1 MNENKKLVVLSTLFT
16 LNLCSATLIAG
27 DFKTHI
33 QYPDLTTGKAF
44 GLNTNSSHKL
54 LFYTGTK
61 DDKTVN
67 GYFRSSHF
75 LGWTKHNFHP
85 LEPYS
90 TEAKRIVA
98 VADGPANHTLV
109 LSHVDGYGQLISA
122 SNSGK
127 DWDTKRIL
135 VSGAYFNNL
144 TSTYAAGMHGVI
156 AYGTAQSSYIM
167 SNDSMNWYSWQLPN
181 GCKTDECTFENKYLG
196 DDGAN
201 KLVLIQTTKGFYDN
215 NVLYHSTNYYDWY
228 KDEVPFNQESIQ
240 HVFKAQ
246 HSLMAVD
253 TVDKNKNHKLWLSDD
268 LSNWKSFDLPQ
279 DATLADLVMAN
290 KRIELLLV
298 HTNTIIPDLPPPPAH
313 PCDPLP
319 KEPDSSNG
327 STDDQCHAGH
337 GLSDS
342 KSIVEGLV
350 TDHAYLDPETNSIH
364 LIQQFAGEI
373 SHLKY
378 LDDKLYL
385 VGNFTNSSDNKN
397 SILAGGSV

>member
-1 MNENKKLVVLSTLFT
+1 MNETKKLVALSTLFT
-16 LNLCSATLIAG
+16 LSLSSASLIAG

-54 LFYTGTK
+54 LFYTGK
-61 DDKTVN
+61 KADQTVN

-85 LEPYS
+85 LEPY
-90 TEAKRIVA
+90 TTKAKRIVD
-98 VADGPANHTLV
+98 VADGPANYTVV
-109 LSHVDGYGQLISA
+109 LSHVDDYGQLISV
-122 SNSGK
+122 SNTGK

-135 VSGAYFNNL
+135 VPGAYFDHL
-144 TSTYAAGMHGVI
+144 SSTDTAGMHGVI
-156 AYGTAQSSYIM
+156 AYSAVQSTYIM
-167 SNDSMNWYSWQLPN
+167 SNDSMNWYSSQLPN

-196 DDGAN
+196 DDGSN

-215 NVLYHSTNYYDWY
+215 NSLYHSTNHHDWF

-246 HSLMAVD
+246 HSLIAVD
-253 TVDKNKNHKLWLSDD
+253 TFDKDKNHKLWLSDD
-268 LSNWKSFDLPQ
+268 LSNWKSFDLPN
-279 DATLADLVMAN
+279 DATLTDLVVAN

-298 HTNTIIPDLPPPPAH
+298 HTNTIVPDLPPPPVH

-319 KEPDSSNG
+319 KEPN
-327 STDDQCHAGH
+327 TDDQCHAEH
-337 GLSDS
+337 GLLSD
-342 KSIVEGLV
+342 KSVVDEQLV